1 MVVLLSGSL
10 KELSMCRYSG
20 GAASLGGV
28 HAVRLLHG
36 TDSITLKQDIRQRL
50 RPRVGEGG
58 GES

>member
-1 MVVLLSGSL
+1 
-10 KELSMCRYSG
+10 MCKYSG